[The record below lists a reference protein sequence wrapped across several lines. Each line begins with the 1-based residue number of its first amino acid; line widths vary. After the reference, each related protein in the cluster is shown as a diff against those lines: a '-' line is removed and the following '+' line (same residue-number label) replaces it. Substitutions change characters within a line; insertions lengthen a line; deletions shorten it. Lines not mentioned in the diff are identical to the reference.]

1 MAITTSWSTSALQQL
16 LEGGLDFQL
25 TGGNA
30 FMVAL
35 MQGTHTGTYGAATTN
50 FSDISGDEASG
61 TGYTTG
67 GATLTRVDP
76 ASGSGE
82 AWTDFADAQ
91 WTTATFDADG
101 CIIYATDATPSN
113 ASISVHDFS
122 GTKTVSGGNFDLQ
135 FPAAAAGT
143 AVLRLT

>member
-16 LEGGLDFQL
+16 LEGALDFRT
-25 TGGNA
+25 TGNV
-30 FMVAL
+30 FKVAL
-35 MQGTHTGTYGAATTN
+35 ITGSHTGTYGAASTN
-50 FSDISGDEASG
+50 YTNITGNSDESSGA
-61 TGYTTG
+61 GYTATG
-67 GATLTRVDP
+67 ETLTKVNP

-82 AWTDFADAQ
+82 AWTDFADVQ
-91 WTTATFDADG
+91 WTSATFTADG
-101 CIIYATDATPSN
+101 CMIYETTGTSV
-113 ASISVHDFS
+113 SVHDFG